1 MKNRYAALLL
11 LIPIL
16 IWGQQ
21 SKYNS
26 LATNWIHAHSKE
38 LGLSKDP
45 ELKLGFSYVGPGG
58 ETLRY
63 YQFIGETKI
72 WDHEV
77 LVHFDLEGNVSYYD
91 STCKLFSGQPINRIL
106 ITKTESIQKSNKANN
121 LVESQIGFQD
131 SMIYLINSNGVL
143 RYQYRVITNPLSGV
157 ASWEVWVDAETGE
170 VSTPIDNAIYHH
182 KNRPFPKKAI
192 SKLFPLANNMSVV
205 SGTAKIYNPDP
216 LSQTQ
221 HAYAGNYSDNNDA
234 TNVDLDNAR
243 VSVTLPEIDLTSG
256 VYKLKS
262 SFVEIKDFEAPNK
275 GLFTQATSAFIFN
288 RNQDGFEAVNA
299 FYHLDNS
306 LRYINQT
313 LGITCR
319 PSLNSGVL
327 QFDPSGLSAA
337 DNSHYLPATDQI
349 AFGEGGVDDAED
361 ADVLLHEFGHG
372 IHDWMT
378 NGSSS
383 SAQGLGEGSGDYWA
397 QSYSRSLN
405 QWPSTAD
412 AYQWMFSWDGHN
424 TYWDGRVTNYD
435 AIYPSGLVNDLH
447 TDGQIWATALMRI
460 WDTLGRTKT
469 DKAFLQGLALTNSS
483 SNQQT
488 AAVAVRQAAINM
500 NYSCA
505 DVKVFTDEFTATGY
519 TMPSIALRINCPTAQ
534 TFQADATNSW
544 SYTSFVDQTNA
555 ISTNCDAVIS
565 QSPLVGTIV
574 APGTY
579 PVTMTAV
586 LGTTTKTCVFN
597 VTVTPNLSTN
607 NFQAEQIVVFPNP
620 AFNELYF
627 KGVPGGTTF
636 ELNSVLGQQILTQKT
651 DASDFKLDIS
661 TLQSGVYLLQF
672 KELGVTKKFVKK

>member
-1 MKNRYAALLL
+1 MKKSYLAVLL
-11 LIPIL
+11 LIPFL
-16 IWGQQ
+16 FWGQQ
-21 SKYNS
+21 SKYDS
-26 LATNWIHAHSKE
+26 FATNWIHMHLKE
-38 LGLSKDP
+38 LGLS
-45 ELKLGFSYVGPGG
+45 EGAVLKLGFSHIGPGG

-63 YQFIGETKI
+63 YQFIGDTKV

-77 LVHFDLEGNVSYYD
+77 LVHFDLKGELSFYD
-91 STCKLFSGQPINRIL
+91 STCKIFSNTLINSIKLTNDEAVL
-106 ITKTESIQKSNKANN
+106 IANKAND
-121 LVESQIGFQD
+121 LGESQIGFQE
-131 SMIYLINSNGVL
+131 SNLYLFNKNGAL
-143 RYQYRVITNPLSGV
+143 MYQYRVITNPLSGV
-157 ASWEVWVDAETGE
+157 ASWEVWVDAETGL
-170 VSTPIDNAIYHH
+170 TTIPKDNAIYHH
-182 KNRPFPKKAI
+182 NNRSLPKPKLK
-192 SKLFPLANNMSVV
+192 KLFPFASNMSV
-205 SGTAKIYNPDP
+205 STGTAKIYNPDP

-243 VSVTLPEIDLTSG
+243 VDVTLPEIDLTSG
-256 VYKLKS
+256 IYKLKS

-275 GLFTQATSAFIFN
+275 GLFTQSTSAFVFT

-319 PSLNSGVL
+319 PSLNAGVL

-337 DNSHYLPATDQI
+337 DNSHYLPSSDQI

-405 QWPSTAD
+405 QWPSTSD

-424 TYWDGRVTNYD
+424 TYWSGRVTNYD
-435 AIYPSGLVNDLH
+435 AVYPSGLVNSIH
-447 TDGQIWATALMRI
+447 TDGQIWATSLMRI
-460 WDTLGRTKT
+460 WDVIGKMKT

-483 SNQQT
+483 SNQQK
-488 AAVAVRQAAINM
+488 AAVAVRQAAIDM

-519 TMPSIALRINCPTAQ
+519 TMPNIALKINCPIEQ
-534 TFQADATNSW
+534 TFQADASNSW
-544 SYTSFVDQTNA
+544 AYTSFADQTNA

-565 QSPLVGTIV
+565 QNPAAGTIV

-579 PVTMTAV
+579 PVTMSAV

-597 VTVTPNLSTN
+597 VTVLPDLSIN
-607 NFQAEQIVVFPNP
+607 DIQLRQISVFPNP
-620 AFNELYF
+620 AANELYI
-627 KGVPGGTTF
+627 KGIPEGTSF
-636 ELNSVLGQQILTQKT
+636 ELHSVLGQKILTHRSETSNLQ
-651 DASDFKLDIS
+651 LDIS
-661 TLQSGVYLLQF
+661 SLQSGVYLLNF
-672 KELGVTKKFVKK
+672 KELGVAKKFVKK